1 MIKFLKL
8 RFSNSENLPIKPLSP
23 GSESVLHGE
32 LQILLEQVLNRPP
45 ETSVALE
52 ILSDILSSEYR
63 DDFWIPA

>member
-1 MIKFLKL
+1 MIKCLKL
-8 RFSNSENLPIKPLSP
+8 RLSTIENLPFEPLSP

-45 ETSVALE
+45 EASIAFE
-52 ILSDILSSEYR
+52 IFSDILSSEYR